1 MITPSL
7 NKLLWL
13 PLLLIK
19 NIKLPAISTIH
30 MNYNKLNGDILKL
43 NSKIRYAGIYQT
55 GNIQIW
61 EKIQKGITR
70 LFDKEKTND
79 TLIHAYMR
87 WKTRQH
93 DSSIIGQPLYSI
105 TKYAKINRLT
115 MAANSKALLMVNTE
129 PELEL
134 HEIIDD
140 IIKLI
145 AKYSDDPDYTPRR
158 VHLG

>member
-1 MITPSL
+1 MDYNSL
-7 NKLLWL
+7 N
-13 PLLLIK
+13 
-19 NIKLPAISTIH
+19 N
-30 MNYNKLNGDILKL
+30 DILKL

-70 LFDKEKTND
+70 FFDKEKTND

-87 WKTRQH
+87 WRTRQH
-93 DSSIIGQPLYSI
+93 DAPIIGQPLYSI

-115 MAANSKALLMVNTE
+115 IPVSTKALLMVNSE

-134 HEIIDD
+134 HEVVGD

-145 AKYSDDPDYTPRR
+145 TKYSDDPDYTPKQ
-158 VHLG
+158 VYLG

>member
-1 MITPSL
+1 MDYNSL
-7 NKLLWL
+7 NSD
-13 PLLLIK
+13 I
-19 NIKLPAISTIH
+19 IKL
-30 MNYNKLNGDILKL
+30 D
-43 NSKIRYAGIYQT
+43 SKIRYAGIYQT

-70 LFDKEKTND
+70 FFDKEKTND

-87 WKTRQH
+87 WRTRQH
-93 DSSIIGQPLYSI
+93 DAPIIGQPLYSI

-115 MAANSKALLMVNTE
+115 IPVSTKALLMVNSE

-134 HEIIDD
+134 HEVVGD

-145 AKYSDDPDYTPRR
+145 TKYSDDPDYTPKQ
-158 VHLG
+158 VYLG

>member
-1 MITPSL
+1 M
-7 NKLLWL
+7 
-13 PLLLIK
+13 K
-19 NIKLPAISTIH
+19 NIKLPETPTLN
-30 MNYNKLNGDILKL
+30 MNYDKLNGDIIKL
-43 NSKIRYAGIYQT
+43 NPKIRYAGVYQT

-70 LFDKEKTND
+70 FFDQEKTND

-93 DSSIIGQPLYSI
+93 DADTIGQPIYSI

-115 MAANSKALLMVNTE
+115 IPANSKALLMVNSE

-134 HEIIDD
+134 HEVVGGIIEL
-140 IIKLI
+140 IK
-145 AKYSDDPDYTPRR
+145 KYSDDPDYSPRTAY
-158 VHLG
+158 LG

>member
-1 MITPSL
+1 MHTQSVDYNSL
-7 NKLLWL
+7 NSD
-13 PLLLIK
+13 
-19 NIKLPAISTIH
+19 N
-30 MNYNKLNGDILKL
+30 LKL
-43 NSKIRYAGIYQT
+43 NPKVRYAGIYQT

-87 WKTRQH
+87 WRTRQH
-93 DSSIIGQPLYSI
+93 DSEIIGQPMYSI

-115 MAANSKALLMVNTE
+115 IPANSQALLIVNTE
-129 PELEL
+129 PDFEI
-134 HEIIDD
+134 HEVIDD

-145 AKYSDDPDYTPRR
+145 AKYSDDPDYTPRK

>member
-1 MITPSL
+1 MDYNSL
-7 NKLLWL
+7 N
-13 PLLLIK
+13 
-19 NIKLPAISTIH
+19 S
-30 MNYNKLNGDILKL
+30 DIIKL

-70 LFDKEKTND
+70 FFDKEKTND

-87 WKTRQH
+87 WRTRQH
-93 DSSIIGQPLYSI
+93 DAPIIGQPLYSI

-115 MAANSKALLMVNTE
+115 IPVSTKALLMVNSE

-134 HEIIDD
+134 HEVVGD

-145 AKYSDDPDYTPRR
+145 TKYSDDPDYTPKQ
-158 VHLG
+158 VYLG

>member
-1 MITPSL
+1 MDYNSL
-7 NKLLWL
+7 N
-13 PLLLIK
+13 
-19 NIKLPAISTIH
+19 S
-30 MNYNKLNGDILKL
+30 DILKL

-70 LFDKEKTND
+70 YFDKEKTND

-87 WKTRQH
+87 WRTRQN
-93 DSSIIGQPLYSI
+93 DSPIIGQPLYSI

-115 MAANSKALLMVNTE
+115 IPVNSKALLMVNSE

-134 HEIIDD
+134 HEIIND
-140 IIKLI
+140 ITDLIK
-145 AKYSDDPDYTPRR
+145 KYSDDPDYTPKQ
-158 VHLG
+158 VYLG

>member
-1 MITPSL
+1 MDYNSL
-7 NKLLWL
+7 N
-13 PLLLIK
+13 
-19 NIKLPAISTIH
+19 S
-30 MNYNKLNGDILKL
+30 DILKL
-43 NSKIRYAGIYQT
+43 NPKVRYAGIYQT
-55 GNIQIW
+55 GNVQMW

-70 LFDKEKTND
+70 LFDKEKTKD

-87 WKTRQH
+87 WRTRQH

-105 TKYAKINRLT
+105 TKYEKMNRLT
-115 MAANSKALLMVNTE
+115 IPANSKALLMVNTE

-134 HEIIDD
+134 HEIVDD

-145 AKYSDDPDYTPRR
+145 AKYSDDPDYTPRQ